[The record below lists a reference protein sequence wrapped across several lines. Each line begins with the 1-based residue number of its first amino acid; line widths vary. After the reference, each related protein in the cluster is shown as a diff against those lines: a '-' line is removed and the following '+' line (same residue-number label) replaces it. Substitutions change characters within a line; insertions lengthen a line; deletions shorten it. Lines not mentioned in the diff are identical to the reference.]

1 MMGASVRRHPEQNS
15 CSGARDLPCQGNL
28 EEVPRPPGKSAG
40 FRDDRKIKAAI
51 TVTWRTPMHDNPG
64 RVAGLWYLLI
74 VLMGPLRL
82 IYIPSKLFVKGN
94 ASATV
99 SNIASHQFLLR
110 TGIVSDLIAS
120 VALVLLVFAF
130 YGLLRG
136 VDPGLAVQ
144 VVIFGGIMPA
154 LLSLVGVVY
163 DMAALTIAQGVD

>member
-1 MMGASVRRHPEQNS
+1 MRTNS
-15 CSGARDLPCQGNL
+15 ANRL
-28 EEVPRPPGKSAG
+28 EAPM
-40 FRDDRKIKAAI
+40 DREWNVAQLEIQSPS
-51 TVTWRTPMHDNPG
+51 THGPHERWRTPMHDNPG

-74 VLMGPLRL
+74 VLLGPLRL

-94 ASATV
+94 AAATV
-99 SNIASHQFLLR
+99 SNIASHQFLFR

-163 DMAALTIAQGVD
+163 DMAALTIAQGVDLLSAFSKPQLDEL